1 MSEYEK
7 MYNHIKSIAKKMV
20 DNGTTCVVASQP
32 FSYNSDGIPE
42 PRYPMP
48 SDEDF
53 FFIDYD
59 SSFR

>member
-7 MYNHIKSIAKKMV
+7 LYNHIESIAKKMV
-20 DNGTTCVVASQP
+20 DNGITCVVATQP

-42 PRYPMP
+42 PRYHMP
-48 SDEDF
+48 SDEYF
-53 FFIDYD
+53 FFIDYA